1 MSHLDGARRITGAMT
16 ALIAMVFTMMLGAA
30 GAAEPDGDAATD
42 EAAGRHIAFDARVA
56 GNELRTRIVIDFESK
71 PDFTVHYLDDPARV
85 VIDLPDTV
93 FALDEGALEARGLF
107 EKIRY
112 GAMAPGQARMVLA
125 AIGPVE
131 LEIARVDDRT
141 DGDGYRLVLDAVA
154 TSNSRFAE
162 LTDERGW
169 LAPAPQAEGERVV
182 SNGEGG
188 DKPFTV
194 VIDAGHGGI
203 DSGAKGQAGTLEKDV
218 TLAFAK
224 AIAGALSE
232 YDDIRVVL
240 TREDDRFISLA
251 GRVRIARQHEADVMM
266 SVHADSIRLPDI
278 RGATV
283 YTLSDNASD
292 RMAADLARRENRA
305 DEAAGVE
312 FTETSDEVVDILMDL
327 TRRETSV
334 FSVGLARSVLDRLR
348 GEVRL
353 IGNAHRHAGFRVLTA
368 HDVPSL
374 LVELGYLS
382 NKEDEQLLTDP
393 EWREDTATL
402 LAEAIHGF
410 RKRMFAQAEEL

>member
-1 MSHLDGARRITGAMT
+1 
-16 ALIAMVFTMMLGAA
+16 
-30 GAAEPDGDAATD
+30 
-42 EAAGRHIAFDARVA
+42 
-56 GNELRTRIVIDFESK
+56 
-71 PDFTVHYLDDPARV
+71 
-85 VIDLPDTV
+85 
-93 FALDEGALEARGLF
+93 
-107 EKIRY
+107 
-112 GAMAPGQARMVLA
+112 MAPGQARMVLV

-131 LEIARVDDRT
+131 LEIARVDEASE
-141 DGDGYRLVLDAVA
+141 GDGYRLVLDAVA

-169 LAPAPQAEGERVV
+169 LASTPQAEGERVV
-182 SNGEGG
+182 SNSEGG

-194 VIDAGHGGI
+194 VLDPGHGGI
-203 DSGAKGQAGTLEKDV
+203 DPGAQGQAGTLEKDV

-224 AIAGALSE
+224 EIAEQLSE
-232 YDDIRVVL
+232 YDDIRVIL

-283 YTLSDNASD
+283 YTVSDNASD

-305 DEAAGVE
+305 DEAAGIT

-348 GEVRL
+348 GEIRL

-368 HDVPSL
+368 PDVPSL

-382 NKEDEQLLTDP
+382 NKEDEELLTDP
-393 EWREDTATL
+393 KWREKTATL

-410 RKRMFAQAEEL
+410 RMRMFAQAKEL